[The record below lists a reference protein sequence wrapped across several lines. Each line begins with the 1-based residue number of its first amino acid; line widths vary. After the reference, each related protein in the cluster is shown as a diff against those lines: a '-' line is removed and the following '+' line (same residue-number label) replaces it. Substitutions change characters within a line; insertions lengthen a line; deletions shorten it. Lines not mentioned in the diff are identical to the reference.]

1 MNNSLFRNGEKLS
14 VFCDLPAVDQAV
26 GSSGGSEQLG
36 QLLQRLAQGRN
47 MHRATAYL
55 GQGRSSGRESD
66 RARGIREAGFHVV
79 QVEGAGVSV
88 ALAVD
93 MVVAAEESDVLIV
106 VSGDASLRAAIAA
119 ARAKGARV
127 EVVNCPGPES
137 AALAA
142 AGDSS
147 ATIESVV
154 GSGGARRS
162 RSPDRPAPDSRRSR
176 SGQSRSSTSRG
187 GRPSRPR
194 SDSDGRSRSRPGDS
208 SSGRRRELERQ
219 EWPTPPPPSPEEMG
233 IDPATRVRPRPA
245 GRPAPRPV
253 ERPAARPAES
263 TAPRPVERPA
273 PRPAERETR
282 DEAPRSKPAFTV
294 LEGESLRK
302 PSGDKAGREDEGSSP

>member
-14 VFCDLPAVDQAV
+14 VFCDIPAVDQAV
-26 GSSGGSEQLG
+26 GAGGSSEQLG

-55 GQGRSSGRESD
+55 GQGRSGGRGAD
-66 RARGIREAGFHVV
+66 RVRGIREAGFHVV
-79 QVEGAGVSV
+79 AVEGAGVSV

-93 MVVAAEESDVLIV
+93 MVMAAEEADVLIV
-106 VSGDASLRAAIAA
+106 VSGDAGLWPAIAA

-147 ATIESVV
+147 ATIESVL
-154 GSGGARRS
+154 GTGGARRS
-162 RSPDRPAPDSRRSR
+162 RSPDRPAPDLRRSR
-176 SGQSRSSTSRG
+176 SGQSRSSTARG
-187 GRPSRPR
+187 GRSSRPR
-194 SDSDGRSRSRPGDS
+194 SDSDGRGRSRPGDS
-208 SSGRRRELERQ
+208 SDRRRELEPQ

-233 IDPATRVRPRPA
+233 IDPATRVRPRSAGRPV
-245 GRPAPRPV
+245 GRPAPR
-253 ERPAARPAES
+253 S
-263 TAPRPVERPA
+263 
-273 PRPAERETR
+273 AEREPR
-282 DEAPRSKPAFTV
+282 RVAPPSKPDFTV

-302 PSGDKAGREDEGSSP
+302 PSGDKDGNEDEDEGSSR

>member
-26 GSSGGSEQLG
+26 GSNGGSEQLG

-47 MHRATAYL
+47 MYRATAYL
-55 GQGRSSGRESD
+55 GQGRSSGRGAD
-66 RARGIREAGFHVV
+66 RARGIREAGFHLVA
-79 QVEGAGVSV
+79 VEGAGVSV

-93 MVVAAEESDVLIV
+93 ILMAAEEADVLIV
-106 VSGDASLRAAIAA
+106 VSGDGGLSPAIAA

-137 AALAA
+137 EALAA

-147 ATIESVV
+147 ATIESVL
-154 GSGGARRS
+154 GTGGGARRS
-162 RSPDRPAPDSRRSR
+162 RGPDRPAPDSRRSR

-187 GRPSRPR
+187 ERSSRPR
-194 SDSDGRSRSRPGDS
+194 SDSDGRGRSRPGD
-208 SSGRRRELERQ
+208 SSGRRRELEPQ

-233 IDPATRVRPRPA
+233 IDPATRVRPRSAGRPV
-245 GRPAPRPV
+245 GRPAPRP
-253 ERPAARPAES
+253 AES
-263 TAPRPVERPA
+263 AAPRPVERPA
-273 PRPAERETR
+273 PRPAEGEPR
-282 DEAPRSKPAFTV
+282 DAAPPSKPAFTV

-302 PSGDKAGREDEGSSP
+302 PSGDKPGGKDEGSSD